1 MRRLVFLTCS
11 AVLMLAACPGP
22 TVDCRVGAD
31 CASGVCNSDGTC
43 APVVDA
49 GMGGGLGGG
58 VGGGTG
64 GGDMQDGG
72 DTDAGVDAGQPDAGT
87 DAGMPVGCQ
96 PNHDGVVQRS
106 EVFFQPGLR
115 ATYLVSGST
124 TFDTTGAAMA
134 DGGRA
139 WDLSG
144 ALSGDASRLVETRSL
159 TGTWFESEYPDGGYY
174 TELGQGT
181 DLLAVFSTTSD
192 GLYLQGVVSPTGGFT
207 STRVRY
213 SPWVKVLQFPLQA
226 GDSWTT
232 DTSVS
237 GRYLGVVLGLQD
249 ETYQSTVDRAG
260 DATTPYA
267 KFPSLR
273 VRTVMNRTINFV
285 PTLTLRTYSWVTECF
300 GTIATVQSQD
310 NETSTEF
317 TSVKEVRRLS
327 P

>member
-1 MRRLVFLTCS
+1 MRRLVFVIS
-11 AVLMLAACPGP
+11 AAVLVLAACPGP

-43 APVVDA
+43 APVADA
-49 GMGGGLGGG
+49 GVGGGLGGG
-58 VGGGTG
+58 AGGGNG
-64 GGDMQDGG
+64 GGDAQDAGEADG
-72 DTDAGVDAGQPDAGT
+72 GVDAGQPDAG
-87 DAGMPVGCQ
+87 MPAGCQ

-115 ATYLVSGST
+115 ATYLVSGSA
-124 TFDTTGAAMA
+124 TFDTAGTAMA

-139 WDLSG
+139 WDFSA
-144 ALSGDASRLVETRSL
+144 ALTGDASRLVETRPL

-174 TELGQGT
+174 TELGQGS
-181 DLLAVFSTTSD
+181 DLLAVFGTTPD
-192 GLYLQGVVSPTGGFT
+192 GLYLQGVVSPTDGFT

-213 SPWVKVLQFPLQA
+213 TPWVKVLQFPLA
-226 GDSWTT
+226 SGDSWSTT
-232 DTSVS
+232 TSVS
-237 GRYLGVVLGLQD
+237 GRYLGVVLGIQE
-249 ETYQSTVDRAG
+249 ETYQSSVDRVG

-285 PTLTLRTYSWVTECF
+285 PTLTLRTFSWVTECF

-317 TSVKEVRRLS
+317 TSVKEVRRLT